1 MVFVLT
7 DIGIPTFGC
16 ASAANDPGG
25 TLKKY
30 LTAIAAASLVS
41 VLALGTSSA
50 AQADVS
56 DGGGGG
62 YGSWQLSGQSPAYTG
77 SVELGGGFPLTTFT
91 ASSQV
96 ASVQTGASTYLPR
109 YSAPGAV
116 FGSSQGWGYINQ
128 RPLQDTPTGSGVTT
142 YTFATP
148 TPSSAW
154 GFVLGDIDADK
165 AVVTAQDANGA
176 PVPVADLGFQ
186 GVFNYCMPTTP
197 SSQRSCNGDS
207 TGGIPQFDLPTWD
220 PATATLLGSGFG
232 TNTDTA
238 GASGWFMPRVPL
250 SSLTITYTR
259 LTGLPVYQTWFGTVA
274 HDISGTVSGCNVAG
288 VAVELKD
295 GAGKR
300 VASTTTDS
308 LGNYSFINYLALDS
322 YTVTATATA
331 GCAWTGDPDQLV
343 DISQGNVTGVNFQQD
358 VAPTPTA
365 TPSVSPSPDPTDE
378 PTDEPTEEP
387 TGTPT
392 KSQTPGPSPATTPA
406 TTPATRPS
414 QGSTTPA
421 AGLATTGVAGAT
433 PALLVAGALLAGG
446 LALAGASRR
455 RHKH

>member
-1 MVFVLT
+1 M
-7 DIGIPTFGC
+7 
-16 ASAANDPGG
+16 
-25 TLKKY
+25 
-30 LTAIAAASLVS
+30 TALAAASLVS
-41 VLALGTSSA
+41 ALALGASSA

-56 DGGGGG
+56 DGGAGG
-62 YGSWQLSGQSPAYTG
+62 YGSWQLTGQSPAFSGT
-77 SVELGGGFPLTTFT
+77 VELGGGFPQTTFT
-91 ASSQV
+91 A
-96 ASVQTGASTYLPR
+96 ASRTATLQTGASVFLPAG
-109 YSAPGAV
+109 SPPGSK
-116 FGSSQGWGYINQ
+116 FGSSQGRGYINQ
-128 RPLQDTPTGSGVTT
+128 RPVRDTLTGPGITT

-186 GVFNYCMPTTP
+186 GVFNYCMPTDPPTT
-197 SSQRSCNGDS
+197 RSCSGDKVDNVW
-207 TGGIPQFDLPTWD
+207 QFDLPTWD

-232 TNTDTA
+232 TNKDTI

-274 HDISGTVSGCNVAG
+274 RDISGTVSGCNVSG

-295 GAGKR
+295 GSGKR

-308 LGNYSFINYLALDS
+308 QGNYAFTNYLALDS
-322 YTVTATATA
+322 YTVTATAAA
-331 GCAWTGDPDQLV
+331 GCALTGDTDQPV
-343 DISQGNVTGVNFQQD
+343 DISLKHATGVNFQQD

-365 TPSVSPSPDPTDE
+365 TPSVSPSPDPTDDPTND

-406 TTPATRPS
+406 TTPATRPT

-433 PALLVAGALLAGG
+433 PALLVAGGLLAGG